1 MSNPNGPVRRRRIAG
16 ESKPAE
22 TRRKVIPRSPRKP
35 AAKTAPK
42 PVAPTKPPVSKP
54 PVSKAGVSKPTVSK
68 PPVPRDGPAP
78 SRAASAAA
86 PATSRSPVGARIS
99 LPPRS
104 EWRWFI
110 PLTLVAI
117 AAVVFGAVFAVKGV
131 SDYREQQGIE
141 AANASASAAAGKAA
155 EAIFSF
161 RYDKLDQHLTES
173 KALMTPK
180 FKKEFDKI
188 APALTELAPQ
198 RKIEVQARSR
208 NAAALECGNECSP
221 TKSSILVFIDQ
232 ARLVGDSKVPTVFGN
247 RIVVSMVK
255 SDGAW
260 LVDDIKA
267 L

>member
-1 MSNPNGPVRRRRIAG
+1 MSNPNGPIRRRRIAG
-16 ESKPAE
+16 ESKPAVEPAE
-22 TRRKVIPRSPRKP
+22 TKRKLIPKAPRKA
-35 AAKTAPK
+35 AAKPD
-42 PVAPTKPPVSKP
+42 APTKPPVAKS
-54 PVSKAGVSKPTVSK
+54 PVSKD
-68 PPVPRDGPAP
+68 RPAP
-78 SRAASAAA
+78 AKASPVKVAPTTT
-86 PATSRSPVGARIS
+86 PATSTEPAGSRFS

-110 PLTLVAI
+110 PLTLVAV
-117 AAVVFGAVFAVKGV
+117 AAVVFGAVFAVRGI

-141 AANASASAAAGKAA
+141 AANASATAAAGKAA
-155 EAIFSF
+155 ETIFTF
-161 RYDKLDQHLTES
+161 RYDKLDEHLTES

-198 RKIEVQARSR
+198 RQIVVKGESR

-221 TKSSILVFIDQ
+221 SKSSILVFLDQ

-255 SDGAW
+255 TDGVW
-260 LVDDIKA
+260 LVNDIKA